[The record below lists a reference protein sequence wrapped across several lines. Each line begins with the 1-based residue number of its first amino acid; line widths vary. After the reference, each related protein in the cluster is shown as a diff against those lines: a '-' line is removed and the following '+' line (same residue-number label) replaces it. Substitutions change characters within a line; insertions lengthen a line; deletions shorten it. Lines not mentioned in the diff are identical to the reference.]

1 MKIFRFRLRRHA
13 DLDARVAQA
22 QRRAGEAAEEAR
34 LSQVRHEAVVENV
47 VRPLRRAG
55 ERNQFA
61 ELVRRSLIEGH
72 GGGA

>member
-1 MKIFRFRLRRHA
+1 MKIFRRHRHA
-13 DLDARVAQA
+13 DLDARVAEA
-22 QRRAGEAAEEAR
+22 EKRADEAAGEAR

-61 ELVRRSLIEGH
+61 ELLRRSLIEGH
-72 GGGA
+72 GGGT